1 MRRKTFLLALA
12 AVSAAMLALPALVSA
27 QSWHLD
33 NTTSFSVTGS
43 GGNLTSTEGASISCT
58 STTGSGAFSTTTSGS
73 VSLVLHGCTGPFG
86 FACTSAGQ
94 SSGTVTLVTSFD
106 GIMVTSSASEKKA
119 GVLFT
124 PTTSVEPT
132 PGLKQFTEF
141 NCLGISIKLFGKGLI
156 GTVISPDCGVA
167 STTVS
172 VGFESSES
180 GHQKDRTYTGNTYDL
195 QTNISATSHPT
206 ASLDATVTLHTP
218 ASRTRNCT

>member
-1 MRRKTFLLALA
+1 MMRRKTFLLALA
-12 AVSAAMLALPALVSA
+12 AVSAAMPALVSA

-132 PGLKQFTEF
+132 PGLKQFVEIS
-141 NCLGISIKLFGKGLI
+141 CLGISIKMFGKGMI
-156 GTVISPDCGVA
+156 GTISSPACGVA
-167 STTVS
+167 SSTVT
-172 VGFESSES
+172 VVFSSS
-180 GHQKDRTYTGNTYDL
+180 STGHQEDKTYTGTTFDL
-195 QTNISATSHPT
+195 QGTITESHPT
-206 ASLDATVTLHTP
+206 YSLDATATITN
-218 ASRTRNCT
+218 ANTRTRTCT